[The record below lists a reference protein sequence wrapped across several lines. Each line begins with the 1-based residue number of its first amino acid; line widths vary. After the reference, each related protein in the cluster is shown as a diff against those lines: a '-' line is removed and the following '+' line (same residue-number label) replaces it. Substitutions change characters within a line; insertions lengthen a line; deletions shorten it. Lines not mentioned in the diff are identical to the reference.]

1 MTIGLVEF
9 LNRNLSISL
18 LWCGGSNM
26 ALPKKNR
33 LSDKSGIEKVF
44 KKGKRLDSELFSIK
58 FLPALSPMGRAHS
71 GAGNNSSQFAIV
83 VGLKISKKAV
93 LRNKIR
99 RMISEIIRLN
109 ISKLK
114 PGYKI
119 VLMAKPAVLNKEAE
133 DLEKFL
139 MKELGRIDQ

>member
-1 MTIGLVEF
+1 
-9 LNRNLSISL
+9 
-18 LWCGGSNM
+18 M

-58 FLPALSPMGRAHS
+58 FLPA
-71 GAGNNSSQFAIV
+71 GNNPSQFAIV

-114 PGYKI
+114 SGYNI
-119 VLMAKPAVLNKEAE
+119 VLMAKPAVLNKGAE

>member
-1 MTIGLVEF
+1 
-9 LNRNLSISL
+9 
-18 LWCGGSNM
+18 M

-58 FLPALSPMGRAHS
+58 FLPA
-71 GAGNNSSQFAIV
+71 GNNSSKFAIV
-83 VGLKISKKAV
+83 VSLKISKKAA

-114 PGYKI
+114 PGYSI
-119 VLMAKPAVLNKEAE
+119 VLMVKPAVLDKGAE